1 MNYEFNY
8 NEKISIKLEDYRLN
22 ILYFIR
28 DLLSL

>member
-8 NEKISIKLEDYRLN
+8 NEKIPIKLEDYRLN